1 MAYVFVMGNCI
12 CGAMMTYNP
21 DKVPSVRIDGERRA
35 VCRTCIE
42 RANPKRIENGLEPV
56 TIHPDAYEAA
66 HWPDG

>member
-21 DKVPSVRIDGERRA
+21 DKVPSVRIDGKRQA

-66 HWPDG
+66 H